1 MALLGKVRYNE
12 FEVHMIDDVG
22 NMLIEYV
29 LAPDVERAAWQA
41 MELSDRLRT
50 IFPKRDY
57 PKLLFYKDLG
67 LKELL
72 FLKRHRNMI

>member
-41 MELSDRLRT
+41 MELSNQRGCIIKDVRLC
-50 IFPKRDY
+50 D
-57 PKLLFYKDLG
+57 
-67 LKELL
+67 EW
-72 FLKRHRNMI
+72 